1 MLRYRRQ
8 VTLRPCELY
17 GFEKRVIGS
26 QVNSDY
32 SFSEAEF
39 KLTISFV
46 LTVTSKLW
54 QGSLQK
60 ERRNNVKVKN
70 VLF

>member
-1 MLRYRRQ
+1 M
-8 VTLRPCELY
+8 
-17 GFEKRVIGS
+17 
-26 QVNSDY
+26 NSDY
-32 SFSEAEF
+32 SFSKAEF

-70 VLF
+70 VLFQDAPMCN